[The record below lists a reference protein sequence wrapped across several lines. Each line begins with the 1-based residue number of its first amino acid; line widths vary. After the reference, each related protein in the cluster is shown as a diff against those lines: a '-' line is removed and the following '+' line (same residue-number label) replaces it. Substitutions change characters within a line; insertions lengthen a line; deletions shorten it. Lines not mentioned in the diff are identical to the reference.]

1 MKVRVFR
8 NRIRDIA
15 KDESGQ
21 SLLEFAIITPVLIMV
36 LGFFLSMF
44 QIMFALSSAYYADY
58 IGARTYMVPGAS
70 QTVAQEQAVSILD
83 ASPMHSA
90 FNSNALCTK
99 TSIDTACEVTGT
111 VNLIFPIIGLQG
123 QVIAD
128 NFQVHLP
135 LRVPTEGN

>member
-1 MKVRVFR
+1 MKVRVLR

-21 SLLEFAIITPVLIMV
+21 SLLEFAIITPVLILV

-44 QIMFALSSAYYADY
+44 QIMFALSSSYYADY

-70 QTVAQEQAVSILD
+70 QTIAQEQAVSILN

-90 FNSNALCTK
+90 FNSNVLCTK
-99 TSIDTACEVTGT
+99 TSIETACEVTGT